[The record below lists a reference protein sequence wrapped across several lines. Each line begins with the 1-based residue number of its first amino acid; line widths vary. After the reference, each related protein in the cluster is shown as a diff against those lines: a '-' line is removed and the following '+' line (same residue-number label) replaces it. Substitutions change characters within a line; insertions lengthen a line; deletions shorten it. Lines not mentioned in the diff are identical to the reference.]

1 MTGTANEKQYM
12 DSIFCGLSTDSAP
25 IKDTFEKFFVAKNLK
40 MPLKI
45 SKEQLKQACERLS
58 CSEENFFMG
67 AYGLLLARFAGADEV
82 LFAATGTK
90 KIPVALNFSPDQNIS
105 DLIKILRD
113 QVNRSREIIQTPY
126 EKIAETYGFQNVP
139 EFISTP
145 QKTDEKIF
153 ALQVDENFSNVSIS
167 FDGGKYSDAL
177 IESFAAAYNHVVAQ
191 FLNAEKIGDIDW
203 LSADELEKIKNIHD
217 TDWAVVERPA
227 YRLLQDSAEKF
238 PDRIAAIANGKSL
251 TYRELN
257 TAANRLGH
265 FLQDNGVGVEKIVG
279 VMLNRG
285 LEVYISRQ
293 GILKSGGAFLPMTP
307 DYPDDRVKFIVEDS
321 KFQHIVTTRNI
332 YEERKDFFDALN
344 IFICLVEDT
353 QSEKISGENLNVD
366 VPTDA
371 LAYCIYTSGSTGK
384 PKGVMLTNH
393 NLVNFVDAN
402 PKNHEILGYTER
414 GKVSLALAAI
424 TFDVSIMEEFIPLAH
439 GLTIC
444 MTNEDEIHN
453 PWMLKELCD
462 KNQVD
467 IMSCTPSYLANLI
480 DFPEFESVIKRIK
493 SVDFGAEAFP
503 SALFTKLR
511 AINPEIYIMNGY
523 GPTEATIS
531 CTMKAIESAENI
543 TIGFPNSNV
552 KVVMTDEKNRP
563 LPIGAL
569 GEMTIIGDGI
579 GRGYV
584 NRDDLTKKVFI
595 KLWNRPAYKSGDLA
609 RLLPNG
615 EIAFHGR
622 TDNQV
627 KLRGLRVELGE
638 IETVM
643 NNFDGVKSSI
653 VVVKKNSAG
662 DYLAGYF
669 TAEKSIDIDELKK
682 HLAASLTAYMVPGVL
697 MQLEKF
703 PLTANRKIDKKALP
717 EPDENISTVEI
728 IPPQNDT
735 QQKIFDCVAEV
746 LGTREFG
753 ITTEFASAGLTSIG
767 AIRLNVILSTTFN
780 KTIQTRDILEHD
792 TVEKLEKFLS
802 DAEEIQ
808 TYETQEDYPLT
819 LTQKGIFAECD
830 AAPDDTTYNLPL
842 LLPLDSSIDIT
853 RLQNSIK
860 AAIDAHPYIKA
871 KLFANDA
878 GEIRARR
885 QDDLPAEVPIK
896 TVEKI
901 PAADELVRPFAL
913 TEEPLYRAAIY
924 STPTQNYLFLDLHHL
939 VYDGSSEDILID
951 DINAAYN
958 GKILSKENYTGFE
971 VALDEEKIRKSSAF
985 DEAKNYYDELL
996 SDCDAE
1002 VLPHVDFK
1010 EPAEKNSVV
1019 AFETYRTALDG
1030 DAVKNFCAANSCTL
1044 NTFFLA
1050 MFGYF
1055 LAKENQ
1061 RAEAS
1066 FTTIYH
1072 GRNDSRL
1079 IHSVGMFVKT
1089 LPVLVDV
1096 TKFDTVKNYIDSVGR
1111 QLVASMAHDI
1121 YSFAEISAAHGFKGE
1136 LMCVYQGE
1144 EFDTYHI
1151 AGTKAKTL
1159 PLIPSA
1165 AMSDL
1170 CLEIFLED
1178 GVFDFRFEY
1187 RPNIYKAETVKK
1199 FAAECEEVAEKFL
1212 TNAALE
1218 NFNIIHRARAKK
1230 KKSAALD
1237 MTAPQNETQQK
1248 IFDCVAEVIGTN
1260 KFGIRTDFYSV
1271 GLTSIG
1277 AIRLNVLLSRAFG
1290 KAIRTRDI
1298 KEHET
1303 IEKLEKFLSG
1313 AEDVQE
1319 YEFQLDYPLTQ
1330 TQNGIFVEC
1339 VANPNTTIYNIPYLY
1354 RLGKS
1359 VDIERLQ
1366 AAVKSAIDAHPYL
1379 KTTLAM
1385 NNAGDI
1391 RACRHDDF
1399 DSVVEILRV
1408 DKLPPVNEIVK
1419 PYELLDKPLY
1429 RVKIY
1434 STPTE
1439 NYLFVDCH
1447 HIICDGE
1454 SLDIL
1459 IDDINAVYEE
1469 LGTRNKEQVGISKLV
1484 PSSQFLVPTK
1494 ETYTGFEAAL
1504 DEERARD
1511 GDGLV
1516 KSKTYY
1522 DSIFKGCD
1530 ADCKLFKDFDVAS
1543 KGTVAYERGKLNVDA
1558 EAVKNFCAKNN
1569 FTLNAFFNAAFGFT
1583 LAKFLCREDS
1593 IFTTIYNGRSDSRLT
1608 QSIAMLVKTLPV
1620 SCSIV
1625 DEKITDYIS
1634 AIGKQ
1639 LMTSMANDI
1648 FSFAEISREYGITA
1662 DVMFVYQGEA
1672 SENIQIAG
1680 ADAEEISLDLDQA
1693 KSLFGMDV
1701 FIKGGAFC
1709 FETEYR
1715 PDIYSASTVKNFAEC
1730 LGQVAQEFLTKENL
1744 SDVDLLKAEE
1754 LERLKNIHDTD
1765 WAVVERPAYRLLQD
1779 SAEKYPERIAAIAN
1793 GKSLTYRELNTM
1805 ANRLGHVLQDNGV
1818 GVEKIVGVMLNRG
1831 LEVYIARQGILKSG
1845 GAFLAMTPDYPDDRV
1860 KFIVEDSKVKHLV
1873 TTRDIYNARKE
1884 FFDAL
1889 NIFICLVED
1898 TQSEKISGEN
1908 LNVDVPADA
1917 LAYCIY
1923 TSGSTGK
1930 PKGVMLTQKNLV
1942 NFVDANPKNH
1952 EILGF
1957 TEHGKVSLALAA
1969 ITFDISIMEEFVPL
1983 TYGLTVCMANEDE
1996 IHNPLALKKLCD
2008 KNEIDFMICTPS
2020 YLANLIDFPEFEPV
2034 IRRIKSVDVGSEAFS
2049 STLFTKLRAIN
2060 PEIYIM
2066 NGYGPTEAT
2075 ISCTMKVIESAENV
2089 TIGFP
2094 NSNVKVVM
2102 TDDQNR
2108 PLPIGAL
2115 GEMTIIGDGIGRGYI
2130 NRDDLTKK
2138 NFITLWNRP
2147 AYKSGDL
2154 ARLLPNG
2161 EIDFHGRRD
2170 NQVKLR
2176 GLRVELGEIE
2186 TVMNNFDGVESSV
2199 VVVKKDDAGDYLVG
2213 YFTAEKSI
2221 DVDELKKHLAA
2232 SLTAYMVPGVL
2243 MQLEKLP
2250 LTANGK
2256 VDKRALPEP
2265 VLQVKAEEKKIAATE
2280 LQQTL
2285 CEIFAKA
2292 LGRENIGADE
2302 NFFEVGGTSLAASK
2316 VAMAAFVKNLPIV
2329 YADIFKYP
2337 TAEKLEAYILSQKS
2351 STPAHVE
2358 KKISP
2363 PKISEP
2369 PKVAVKSFLDEVFQI
2384 ERALLKNRV
2393 EFVDEIRYE
2402 DLGDVM
2408 LTGATG
2414 FLGIHVL
2421 YDLLKNTSAKI
2432 FCFMRKGKATSA
2444 KARLKNIF
2452 IYYFDSTLEKI
2463 FDERV
2468 TAIDGDIT
2476 DVEAVDALINYP
2488 FKTLINCAA
2497 CVKHFA
2503 AGDILTRINVE
2514 GVRNLINLCV
2524 KKKSRLIQI
2533 STVSIAGDNV
2543 DGKLLPGV
2551 NLAEN
2556 DFYIGQEVTS
2566 NKYVYSKFQAEELV
2580 LAAIGQGILDAK
2592 IIRVG
2597 NLMSRISDG
2606 EFQINFKT
2614 NAFMRDLRGY
2624 AVIGKFPV
2632 SQMDE
2637 STEFS
2642 PIDET
2647 AHMIVALAGTNA
2659 DFTVF
2664 HAVNSHR
2671 VQMGDVIHAM
2681 NDYGIK
2687 IAVVPDDEFNA
2698 ALTEALQDENK
2709 NMLVS
2714 GLIAYNENGEHIV
2727 QEIDHEDFFTVKA
2740 LYRLNRKWSIT
2751 DDKYIK
2757 NAIEALDTLGFF
2769 EGDLFSEN

>member
-1 MTGTANEKQYM
+1 MMSSEKKYL
-12 DSIFCGLSTDSAP
+12 DSLFRGFSVESLP
-25 IKDTFEKFFVAKNLK
+25 IKDTFEKTFVAKKVIVPVETLEEQ
-40 MPLKI
+40 LDQSCERFHC
-45 SKEQLKQACERLS
+45 SKEI
-58 CSEENFFMG
+58 FFMS
-67 AYGLLLARFAGADEV
+67 AYALLLARFAGADEV
-82 LFAATGTK
+82 LFAATGAK
-90 KIPVALNFSPDQNIS
+90 KFPVALTFSPDQNIS
-105 DLIKILRD
+105 DFVKNLRD
-113 QVNRSREIIQTPY
+113 QVARSREIIETPY
-126 EKIAETYGFQNVP
+126 EKISETYDFQNVP
-139 EFISTP
+139 EFILTSQETS
-145 QKTDEKIF
+145 DKIF
-153 ALQVDENFSNVSIS
+153 ALKVDEKFCDVSIF

-177 IESFAAAYNHVVAQ
+177 IESFAAAYKNVLAQ
-191 FLNAEKIGDIDW
+191 LLSAEKIGDIDW
-203 LSADELEKIKNIHD
+203 LSAEELERVKNIHD
-217 TDWAVVERPA
+217 TDWKVVERPA
-227 YRLLQDSAEKF
+227 YRLLQDSAKKF
-238 PDRIAAIANGKSL
+238 PARVAAIANGKSL
-251 TYRELN
+251 TYAELN
-257 TAANRLGH
+257 AAANRLGH
-265 FLQDNGVGVEKIVG
+265 VLKDKGVGVEKIVG
-279 VMLNRG
+279 LILNRG
-285 LEVYISRQ
+285 LEVYIARQ
-293 GILKSGGAFLPMTP
+293 GILKAGGAFLPMTP
-307 DYPDDRVKFIVEDS
+307 DYPDERVKFIVEDS
-321 KFQHIVTTRNI
+321 NVRHLVTTRDI
-332 YEERKDFFDALN
+332 YEERKEFFDALG
-344 IFICLVEDT
+344 IFICLVEET
-353 QSEKISGENLNVD
+353 QSEKISSENLNID
-366 VPTDA
+366 VPADA

-439 GLTIC
+439 GLAIC
-444 MTNEDEIHN
+444 MTNEEEIHN
-453 PWMLKELCD
+453 PWLLKELCD
-462 KNQVD
+462 KNAVD
-467 IMSCTPSYLANLI
+467 LMSCTPSYLANLI
-480 DFPEFESVIKRIK
+480 DFPEFASVIKRIK

-531 CTMKAIESAENI
+531 CTMKAIESPENI
-543 TIGFPNSNV
+543 TIGIPNSNV

-584 NRDDLTKKVFI
+584 NRDDLTKKNFI

-669 TAEKSIDIDELKK
+669 TAEKSIDVDELKK

-717 EPDENISTVEI
+717 EPDENFSAVEI
-728 IPPQNDT
+728 VPPQNET

-753 ITTEFASAGLTSIG
+753 ITTELTSAGLTSIG
-767 AIRLNVILSTTFN
+767 MIRLNVTLSTAFGKVIHAHDIMEN
-780 KTIQTRDILEHD
+780 DTI
-792 TVEKLEKFLS
+792 EKLEKFLS
-802 DAEEIQ
+802 AAENFQ
-808 TYETQEDYPLT
+808 TYAEQKDYPLS
-819 LTQKGIFAECD
+819 QMQQNIFVEYD
-830 AAPDDTTYNLPL
+830 AAPNATTYNLPI
-842 LLPLDSSIDIT
+842 LLPLNSSTDVA
-853 RLQNSIK
+853 RLQRAIA

-871 KLFANDA
+871 TLFINDA

-885 QDDLPAEVPIK
+885 QDDLPALVTIK
-896 TVEKI
+896 KVEKL
-901 PAADELVRPFAL
+901 PAPEELVRPFKL
-913 TEEPLYRAAIY
+913 TEEPLYRAEIF
-924 STPTQNYLFLDLHHL
+924 STPDKNYLFLDLHHI
-939 VYDGSSEDILID
+939 VYDGSSEDVLID
-951 DINAAYN
+951 DINAAYDE
-958 GKILSKENYTGFE
+958 KILSKEIYTGFE
-971 VALDEEKIRKSSAF
+971 VALDEQKARASKKF
-985 DEAKNYYDELL
+985 VDAKNYYDEIFA
-996 SDCDAE
+996 DVDDE
-1002 VLPHVDFK
+1002 ILPRVDFK
-1010 EPAEKNSVV
+1010 ENVAEKDSPV
-1019 AFETYRTALDG
+1019 AFEEYQTALDV

-1061 RAEAS
+1061 RADAA
-1066 FTTIYH
+1066 FTTIYN

-1079 IHSVGMFVKT
+1079 AKSVGMFVKT
-1089 LPVLVDV
+1089 LPVLADV
-1096 TKFDTVKNYIDSVGR
+1096 AQNSSVKAYVDSVGK
-1111 QLVASMAHDI
+1111 QLVGNMAHDLF
-1121 YSFAEISAAHGFKGE
+1121 SFAEISAAYGFKGE
-1136 LMCVYQGE
+1136 LMCIYQGE
-1144 EFDTYHI
+1144 DFTTYHV
-1151 AGTKAKTL
+1151 AGTNAKTL
-1159 PLIPSA
+1159 PLVPSA
-1165 AMSDL
+1165 AMSSL

-1178 GVFDFRFEY
+1178 DAFVFRFEY
-1187 RPNIYKAETVKK
+1187 RPTVYKAETVKN
-1199 FAAECEEVAEKFL
+1199 FALECEKIAENFLTSDTLEKFVVV
-1212 TNAALE
+1212 NQ
-1218 NFNIIHRARAKK
+1218 RKV
-1230 KKSAALD
+1230 KKSKVDSND

-1248 IFDCVAEVIGTN
+1248 IFDCVAEIIGSN

-1277 AIRLNVLLSRAFG
+1277 LIRLNVLLSRAFG
-1290 KAIRTRDI
+1290 KVIRTKDI
-1298 KEHET
+1298 KEHGT
-1303 IEKLEKFLSG
+1303 VEKLEKFLAG
-1313 AEDVQE
+1313 AQDNQT
-1319 YEFQLDYPLTQ
+1319 YELRLDYPLTQ

-1354 RLGKS
+1354 RLGEN
-1359 VDIERLQ
+1359 VDVAKLQ
-1366 AAVKSAIDAHPYL
+1366 RATAAAIDAHPYL
-1379 KTTLAM
+1379 KMILSM
-1385 NNAGDI
+1385 NDAGDI
-1391 RACRHDDF
+1391 RARRHDDF
-1399 DSVVEILRV
+1399 DAAV
-1408 DKLPPVNEIVK
+1408 DLVHAEKLPPVEELVK

-1429 RVKIY
+1429 RVAIY
-1434 STPTE
+1434 VCGE
-1439 NYLFVDCH
+1439 EKYLFLDFH

-1454 SLDIL
+1454 SLNIL
-1459 IDDINAVYEE
+1459 LDDINAAYDGKI
-1469 LGTRNKEQVGISKLV
+1469 LS
-1484 PSSQFLVPTK
+1484 K
-1494 ETYTGFEAAL
+1494 ETYTGFEVAL
-1504 DEERARD
+1504 DEEKIRA
-1511 GDGLV
+1511 GDGLK
-1516 KSKTYY
+1516 KSKAYY

-1530 ADCKLFKDFDVAS
+1530 ADCKLFKDFDATS
-1543 KGTVAYERGKLNVDA
+1543 EKTVAYERGNFKISVD
-1558 EAVKNFCAKNN
+1558 AVKNFCTKNN

-1583 LAKFLCREDS
+1583 LAKFLSREDA
-1593 IFTTIYNGRSDSRLT
+1593 IFTTIYNGRNDSRLA
-1608 QSIAMLVKTLPV
+1608 QSVAMLVKTLPI

-1625 DEKITDYIS
+1625 DEKITEYIFQV
-1634 AIGKQ
+1634 GEQ
-1639 LMTSMANDI
+1639 LMTSMTNDI
-1648 FSFAEISREYGITA
+1648 YSFAEISREYSIAA
-1662 DVMFVYQGEA
+1662 DVMFVYQGE
-1672 SENIQIAG
+1672 ETDELKIAG
-1680 ADAEEISLDLDQA
+1680 ADAEEISLDLNQA

-1701 FIKGGAFC
+1701 FIKDGAFC

-1715 PDIYSASTVKNFAEC
+1715 PDVYTSSTVKNFAAC
-1730 LGQVAQEFLTKENL
+1730 MAQAAREFLSKENL
-1744 SDVDLLKAEE
+1744 SDVDILTAEE
-1754 LERLKNIHDTD
+1754 LERVKNIHATD
-1765 WAVVERPAYRLLQD
+1765 WEIVERPAYRLLQD
-1779 SAEKYPERIAAIAN
+1779 SAEKFPACVAAIAN
-1793 GKSLTYRELNTM
+1793 GKSLTYAELNAA
-1805 ANRLGHVLQDNGV
+1805 ANRLAHVLKDKGV
-1818 GVEKIVGVMLNRG
+1818 GVEKIVGLILNRG
-1831 LEVYIARQGILKSG
+1831 LEVYIARQGILKAG

-1860 KFIVEDSKVKHLV
+1860 KFIVEDSNVRHLV
-1873 TTRDIYNARKE
+1873 TTRDIYEERKE

-1889 NIFICLVED
+1889 GIFICFVEE
-1898 TQSEKISGEN
+1898 TQSEKISSEN

-1957 TEHGKVSLALAA
+1957 TERGKVSLALAA
-1969 ITFDISIMEEFVPL
+1969 ITFDVSIMEEFVPL

-1996 IHNPLALKKLCD
+1996 IHNPPALKKLCD
-2008 KNEIDFMICTPS
+2008 ENQIDFMVCTPS
-2020 YLANLIDFPEFEPV
+2020 YLANLIDYPEFEPV
-2034 IRRIKSVDVGSEAFS
+2034 IKRIKSVDVGSEAFPS
-2049 STLFTKLRAIN
+2049 ALFTKLRAIN

-2075 ISCTMKVIESAENV
+2075 ISCTMKPIESAENI

-2102 TDDQNR
+2102 TDEKNR

-2115 GEMTIIGDGIGRGYI
+2115 GEMTIIGDGIGRGYV

-2161 EIDFHGRRD
+2161 EIAFHGRRD

-2186 TVMNNFDGVESSV
+2186 TVLNNFDGVKSSV
-2199 VVVKKDDAGDYLVG
+2199 VVVKKDEAGDYLAG
-2213 YFTAEKSI
+2213 YFTAEKSV

-2243 MQLEKLP
+2243 MQLENLP

-2265 VLQVKAEEKKIAATE
+2265 APQVKEENKKIAATE

-2302 NFFEVGGTSLAASK
+2302 NFFEIGGTSLAASK
-2316 VAMAAFVKNLPIV
+2316 VAMAAYLKKLPIV

-2337 TAEKLEAYILSQKS
+2337 TAEKLEAYILSQKT
-2351 STPAHVE
+2351 STNATVA
-2358 KKISP
+2358 KKIAS

-2369 PKVAVKSFLDEVFQI
+2369 VRHTVKSFLDEVFQI
-2384 ERALLKNRV
+2384 ERALAKNRV
-2393 EFVDEIRYE
+2393 EFVDEIRHE
-2402 DLGDVM
+2402 GLGDVM

-2421 YDLLKNTSAKI
+2421 YDLLKNTSSRI
-2432 FCFMRKGKATSA
+2432 FCFTRRGKVTSA
-2444 KARLKNIF
+2444 KERLKNIF
-2452 IYYFDSTLEKI
+2452 VYYFDPSMDKI

-2476 DVEAVDALINYP
+2476 NVEAVDALIDYP

-2503 AGDILTRINVE
+2503 ASDILTRINVE
-2514 GVRNLINLCV
+2514 GVQNLINLCV
-2524 KKKSRLIQI
+2524 KKKTRLIQI
-2533 STVSIAGDNV
+2533 STVSIAGDNI
-2543 DGKLLPGV
+2543 DGKILPGI

-2566 NKYVYSKFQAEELV
+2566 NKYVYSKFQAEEIV

-2632 SQMDE
+2632 SLMDE

-2647 AHMIVALAGTNA
+2647 AHMIVALADTNA

-2687 IAVVPDDEFNA
+2687 IDVVSDDEFNA
-2698 ALTEALQDENK
+2698 ALTEAMRDEKK
-2709 NMLVS
+2709 NLLVS
-2714 GLIAYNENGEHIV
+2714 GLIAYKENGEGSV
-2727 QEIDHEDFFTVKA
+2727 QEIDHEDFFTIKA
-2740 LYRLNRKWSIT
+2740 LYRLKCKWSIT

-2757 NAIEALDTLGFF
+2757 NAIKAIDTLGFF
-2769 EGDLFSEN
+2769 EGNFISNSH